1 MDYAHK
7 QTDKMLEELE
17 ESIFAVYKT
26 VGDELAEKL
35 SAYLE
40 KFEEQDEA
48 KRKEVEAGTL
58 TEREYRAWRQRKVE
72 QGKEYA
78 ETVQKAAEVAYS
90 ANTAAQEIVN
100 DRLPKIY
107 ALNQNFI
114 NYTMEAAVGFKVGF
128 VNEQTIIRL
137 LRDNPDLFPVYK
149 LIKKDDIRYNIEK
162 IQQTIASGLLQGK
175 PMRDIAKDLQRVA
188 DMNRNSA
195 ILHAQTAVTGAENA
209 GRQAGFENAKQMG
222 IKFKKVWIATLDGRT
237 RDSHRKLDG
246 QEVDPDEPFRSMYGK
261 IRYPGDTRA
270 DPRDVWRCRCSL
282 GTRVMGASK
291 GKRRVKNADGSYSVI
306 EYKTYQEWEAAQ
318 RE

>member
-48 KRKEVEAGTL
+48 KHKEVEAGML

-78 ETVQKAAEVAYS
+78 ETVQKAAKVAYS

-128 VNEQTIIRL
+128 VDEQTIIRL

-149 LIKKDDIRYNIEK
+149 LIKKDDIKYNIEK
-162 IQQTIASGLLQGK
+162 IRQTIASGLLQGK

-246 QEVDPDEPFRSMYGK
+246 QEVDPDESFRSMYGK

-270 DPRDVWRCRCSL
+270 DPRDVWRCRCSV

-291 GKRRVKNADGSYSVI
+291 GQRRAKNADGSYSVI